1 MPSPSPLPS
10 GFVVGELDATYDALE
25 VVRDGKTYTA
35 SSDVESE
42 PQTLKDIALI
52 VDGIAFDVDWKKQ
65 QPDCRGWPPPL
76 YE

>member
-1 MPSPSPLPS
+1 
-10 GFVVGELDATYDALE
+10 VLDASYDALE

-35 SSDVESE
+35 VSDLDNE
-42 PQTLKDIALI
+42 PQTFKDLALV
-52 VDGIAFDVDWKKQ
+52 VDGIAFDVAWKKQ